1 MEYYHL
7 RTFVAVA
14 EEEHLTR
21 AAERLNASLSA
32 VSSHIRSLEDELGV
46 ALFSR
51 TPKGMRLT
59 REGRILLDEAKHAL
73 AGMDAIRTRATRLRR
88 EVVGL
93 ARIGLNNEANR
104 MRVPQFLGAMSQ
116 RYPGVELHLTDTSS
130 PIILDQVRTG
140 ELDLGFIYDNILEPG
155 HEMTS
160 LVLEAVPVAVVG
172 PTAWADRVCRASWE
186 ELAGLPWVWFS
197 AHCPFQVLL
206 EQTFSRQGLPLNK
219 AMVGDSDTTLRTLV
233 AAGCGLSLLRLDDA
247 EEAEAAGEICLWRA
261 EELVLRLSLIHR
273 RDRGGDRVVQAVASA
288 VAEVWDVAKHEKKR
302 A

>member
-21 AAERLNASLSA
+21 AAERLSASLSA
-32 VSSHIRSLEDELGV
+32 VSTHIRGLEDELGV
-46 ALFSR
+46 RLFTR

-59 REGRILLDEAKHAL
+59 HEGQALLPEARQAL
-73 AGMDAIRTRATRLRR
+73 AGVEAIRSAAARLRR
-88 EVVGL
+88 QVAGV

-104 MRVPQFLGAMSQ
+104 MRVPQFLSAMSQ
-116 RYPGVELHLTDTSS
+116 RYPGVELHLTDSSS
-130 PIILDQVRTG
+130 PIIRDQVRNG
-140 ELDLGFIYDNILEPG
+140 ELDLGFIYDNILEPA
-155 HEMTS
+155 HEVS
-160 LVLEAVPVAVVG
+160 ALFLEAVPVAVVG

-247 EEAEAAGEICLWRA
+247 EEAEAAGEVCLWRA
-261 EELVLRLSLIHR
+261 EELVLNLSLIHR
-273 RDRGGDRVVQAVASA
+273 RDRGGDRVIQAVTSA
-288 VAEVWDVAKHEKKR
+288 VAEVWDVAKQR
-302 A
+302 N